1 MWLVTIQKKVA
12 KNLRNRK
19 KIPIEVENAMIA
31 LIAELKQGPAVNWPN
46 YSKLKNQG
54 KNHDLRHCHL
64 QKGKPTWVACW
75 SVDSNNKSIEV
86 YYVGT
91 HEKAPY

>member
-31 LIAELKQGPAVNWPN
+31 LIAELRQGPVVNWPN
-46 YSKLKNQG
+46 YSKLK
-54 KNHDLRHCHL
+54 KRAR
-64 QKGKPTWVACW
+64 TM
-75 SVDSNNKSIEV
+75 
-86 YYVGT
+86 T
-91 HEKAPY
+91 